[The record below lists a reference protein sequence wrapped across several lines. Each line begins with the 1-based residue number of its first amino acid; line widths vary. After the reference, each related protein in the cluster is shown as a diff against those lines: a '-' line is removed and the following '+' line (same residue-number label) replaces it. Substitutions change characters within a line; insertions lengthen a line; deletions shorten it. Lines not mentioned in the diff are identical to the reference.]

1 MTSQGPPKIVQIHM
15 RHPVHKHFLSNQQ
28 ILKKHFLSGT
38 YLSLIT
44 CANAL
49 MALPLDAGIIC
60 TRDLWEIRNT
70 LLIICDLLRSSSHDI
85 IGYFLPATCN

>member
-49 MALPLDAGIIC
+49 MACHWMQELFALGICGRFEIPYSSFVIC
-60 TRDLWEIRNT
+60 FARHLMI
-70 LLIICDLLRSSSHDI
+70 S
-85 IGYFLPATCN
+85 